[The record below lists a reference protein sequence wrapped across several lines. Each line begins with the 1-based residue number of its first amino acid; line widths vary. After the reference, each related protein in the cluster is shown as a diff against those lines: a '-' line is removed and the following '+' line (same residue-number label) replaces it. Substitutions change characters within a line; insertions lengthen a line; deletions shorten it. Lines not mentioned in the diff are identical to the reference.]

1 MKRVILT
8 AMLLCTMFAGHAQ
21 SETTE
26 DDVPF
31 YELKTDAGHLLVN
44 VANRLTEIPDVPF
57 RLKIVGTMDGFDI
70 QTLDWLQ
77 IADADKAD
85 VDYFF
90 IDITPRTSGC
100 PLLQLEELDLSEV
113 TFTSGCYTIFGSA
126 TIGNV
131 EAAMLEPG
139 VLGWFTFSQDCHVK
153 RLVLPESINRIN
165 KWAMSRCTSLREVVL
180 PSPLTTFFFQSLP
193 GTVKRVTCRSE
204 EPPVVMWPQTTQE
217 GDEYVDN
224 SFEVQLQT
232 TESVDYWRT
241 QVSGSEYRYFDD
253 AVLVV
258 PKGSRE
264 KYASPD
270 TGSLFSFFKNI
281 VEEGETTAVPA
292 VPQSLSVTAEHAYT
306 VDGRPAARS
315 PRGVVVSNGEKIL
328 R

>member
-1 MKRVILT
+1 MTV
-8 AMLLCTMFAGHAQ
+8 MLLCAMCAGHAQ
-21 SETTE
+21 TTE
-26 DDVPF
+26 GAEVPVF
-31 YELKTDAGHLLVN
+31 ELKTEAGHLLVN

-153 RLVLPESINRIN
+153 RLVLPESITRIN

-264 KYASPD
+264 KYASAA